1 MTVGAEVLMGWNGGT
16 VGGSSVA
23 GALRGGRCF
32 GPLVMRE
39 VNSSKI
45 AFPKPFLSAKRMV
58 FMNAPY
64 QSVLAP
70 ANVCEIPFEA
80 AKTMRAARASL
91 AWRCFVSVLKSV

>member
-32 GPLVMRE
+32 GPLVLRE
-39 VNSSKI
+39 MNSSKI

-58 FMNAPY
+58 FMNATY
-64 QSVLAP
+64 HSAMVP
-70 ANVCEIPFEA
+70 AGACKIPFEA
-80 AKTMRAARASL
+80 AKAMRAAKASL
-91 AWRCFVSVLKSV
+91 AWRCFVSILKSA